1 MLHEVEPTPV
11 PVPAPP
17 QPPRPSR
24 RALIGA
30 AVALLAVVG
39 LGGAAWRWGWA
50 KDPLIID
57 PKAQQWYDDGVS
69 ALQEGAY
76 LQASRAFDRALQIDP
91 DHAMSWARLGEA
103 QLELDQERRA
113 QQSVLQA
120 SSLVPDRSRIPDD
133 QRLFLEAA
141 MGMARRDNAA
151 ALRAYSTLA
160 SRNQKSA
167 PILVDLGRVHE
178 AMGAVPKALESYR
191 QAGQLDAENPAPFLR
206 MGILYGRAGDTSASE
221 AAFKRAEELYA
232 ARGRVEGVASV
243 SLERGVM
250 LDRAD
255 RSDEAV
261 VALQRALQLATSV
274 DSNYLRA
281 AVLFKLSSV
290 AGYKGRYRRGGEVR
304 PRGASP
310 QRRVRRAQRVRASS
324 TLGNVFVYRRQP
336 KTAEQHFRQAV
347 DASVRAGASRSEA
360 RARLALGAL
369 LMRVGSVT
377 DALAQ
382 AKAAFDYYDQTGF
395 VAQRS
400 RALTVIAQAQ
410 ERTGDL
416 AGAEASYEAL
426 LKTAVD
432 GGKSESDRRPA

>member
-1 MLHEVEPTPV
+1 
-11 PVPAPP
+11 
-17 QPPRPSR
+17 
-24 RALIGA
+24 
-30 AVALLAVVG
+30 
-39 LGGAAWRWGWA
+39 
-50 KDPLIID
+50 
-57 PKAQQWYDDGVS
+57 
-69 ALQEGAY
+69 
-76 LQASRAFDRALQIDP
+76 
-91 DHAMSWARLGEA
+91 
-103 QLELDQERRA
+103 
-113 QQSVLQA
+113 
-120 SSLVPDRSRIPDD
+120 
-133 QRLFLEAA
+133 

-151 ALRAYSTLA
+151 ALSAYSTLA
-160 SRNQKSA
+160 SRNLKSA

-290 AGYKGRYRRGGEVR
+290 AGYKGRYDDAEKY
-304 PRGASP
+304 ASEGL
-310 QRRVRRAQRVRASS
+310 RLSEEFEGLNAFGRVDF
-324 TLGNVFVYRRQP
+324 GNVFVYRRQF

-347 DASVRAGASRSEA
+347 DASVRAGASRAEA
-360 RARLALGAL
+360 RARLALGRRPDAHWLGRRRPPPRPRPHL
-369 LMRVGSVT
+369 LTTTRRAFSR
-377 DALAQ
+377 LRAQ
-382 AKAAFDYYDQTGF
+382 
-395 VAQRS
+395 
-400 RALTVIAQAQ
+400 ALTVLAQAQ
-410 ERTGDL
+410 ERP
-416 AGAEASYEAL
+416 
-426 LKTAVD
+426 VI
-432 GGKSESDRRPA
+432 